1 MNNLHLHAVRR
12 HAANT
17 FRRRKASN
25 GASSRSYRA
34 VAVSMPRGDAAL
46 PLRAQWFRH
55 PLSGAL
61 ECRWV
66 PLETARRAH
75 PRQIAR
81 IPSMIRM
88 HRRARRVSMR
98 PPLCKHGHG

>member
-17 FRRRKASN
+17 FHRRKASACTLSHSH
-25 GASSRSYRA
+25 GA
-34 VAVSMPRGDAAL
+34 VLVSMPRSDIAL

-55 PLSGAL
+55 PVSGAL
-61 ECRWV
+61 ECRWI
-66 PLETARRAH
+66 PEESAQRPRR
-75 PRQIAR
+75 PGIAR

-88 HRRARRVSMR
+88 HRRVHRVRMR
-98 PPLCKHGHG
+98 PPLCKCSSV